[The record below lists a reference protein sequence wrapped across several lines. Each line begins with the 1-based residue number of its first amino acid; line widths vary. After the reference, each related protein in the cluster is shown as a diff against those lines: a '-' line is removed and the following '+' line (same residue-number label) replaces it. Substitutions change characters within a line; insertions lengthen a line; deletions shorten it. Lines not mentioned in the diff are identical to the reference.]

1 MTKEFQ
7 AKLNEIQVG
16 LVANKSKRNTFGNYN
31 YRSAEDILE
40 ALKPHLKKT
49 GCVLTITDE
58 IVMVGDRI
66 YVKATA
72 TLHNGDESISA
83 TSFAREPLS
92 KKGTDDSQVTGAT
105 SSYAH
110 KYAMGSLFAIDDGV
124 DADLT
129 NKHGKEEDDA
139 LQQIIAQINTF
150 TTKEQMDWAWQ
161 QYGGYYG
168 KDKDF
173 KTAYAKRQKEISDG
187 VAR

>member
-66 YVKATA
+66 YVKATS
-72 TLHNGDESISA
+72 TLSYGEESISA
-83 TSFAREPLS
+83 SAFAREPVA
-92 KKGTDDSQVTGAT
+92 KKGADESQITGMA
-105 SSYAH
+105 SSYSR
-110 KYAMGSLFAIDDGV
+110 KYSLGGLFCIDDGV

-129 NKHGKEEDDA
+129 NKHGKEE
-139 LQQIIAQINTF
+139 
-150 TTKEQMDWAWQ
+150 E
-161 QYGGYYG
+161 GG
-168 KDKDF
+168 KDAAIKALGKCKTQEALTQAWETYASDYGNDEDF
-173 KTAYAKRQKEISDG
+173 RTAYMKQLSKVQNGAN
-187 VAR
+187 